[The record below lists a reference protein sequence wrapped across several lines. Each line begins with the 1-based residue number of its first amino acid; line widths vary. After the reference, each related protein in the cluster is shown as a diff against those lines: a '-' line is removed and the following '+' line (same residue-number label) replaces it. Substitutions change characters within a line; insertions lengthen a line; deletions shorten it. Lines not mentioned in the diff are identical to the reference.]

1 MGRSSRARFRLKT
14 SSGKKKKKIVI
25 LSRLKTSRVNR
36 VVCWI
41 GSTHLLNIYIHIYMY
56 LQLGKSCSKLP
67 CVKYII
73 WFEFTT
79 HIKKELMLTN

>member
-14 SSGKKKKKIVI
+14 SSGNKKKKRVI
-25 LSRLKTSRVNR
+25 LSRLKTSQVNR

-41 GSTHLLNIYIHIYMY
+41 GSTHLLIYIYIYMY
-56 LQLGKSCSKLP
+56 LQLGKSCNKLP
-67 CVKYII
+67 CVKYIT